1 MKIALISDVHSNLE
15 ALEEVLRDIEKE
27 GVEKIHFLGDAVG
40 YGIDP
45 NKCINLIS
53 KHCDIKLLGNHD
65 YAALGLVS
73 MKEFNKVAK
82 TSVEWTQ
89 TKLKKKSIEKL
100 ADFELNS
107 TFLDYAL
114 VHASPGDPDSWD
126 YVLDDT
132 RAKEQFKCFTQ
143 SICFIGHSHIPTVYI
158 EETDG
163 TISSRLSETL
173 ELDKDL
179 RYIINIGSVGQPRDN
194 DPRACY
200 IIVDTDSSIMEYRR
214 VEYDID
220 KTQAK
225 MRKAMFPD
233 FLVERIAVGR

>member
-15 ALEEVLRDIEKE
+15 ALEEVLRDIEKQ

-40 YGIDP
+40 YGTDP
-45 NKCINLIS
+45 NKCIKLLD

-73 MKEFNKVAK
+73 MGEFNRVAK

-100 ADFELNS
+100 ADFELS
-107 TFLDYAL
+107 TTFLDFHL
-114 VHASPGDPDSWD
+114 VHASPGTPDDWNYILSP
-126 YVLDDT
+126 
-132 RAKEQFKCFTQ
+132 EQATEEFANFTQ
-143 SICFIGHSHIPTVYI
+143 SICFIGHSHIPTIYI
-158 EETDG
+158 EESDG

-173 ELDKDL
+173 ELDPEL

-200 IIVDTDSSIMEYRR
+200 LKIDTDNLKIEYRR
-214 VEYDID
+214 VEYDVD
-220 KTQAK
+220 KTQDK
-225 MRKAMFPD
+225 MRKEMFPD
-233 FLVERIAVGR
+233 FLVERLAIGR

>member
-15 ALEEVLRDIEKE
+15 ALEAVLRDIEKE

-40 YGIDP
+40 YGSDP
-45 NKCINLIS
+45 NKCISLIS

-73 MKEFNKVAK
+73 MDGFNKVAK

-107 TFLDYAL
+107 TFLDYSL
-114 VHASPGDPDSWD
+114 VHASPENPENWD
-126 YVLDDT
+126 YILVSDQ
-132 RAKEQFKCFTQ
+132 AAEQFDHFTQ
-143 SICFIGHSHIPTVYI
+143 SVCFVGHSHIPTVYI
-158 EETDG
+158 EESDG
-163 TISSRLSETL
+163 TVSSRLSNIL
-173 ELDKDL
+173 ELNQDL

-200 IIVDTDSSIMEYRR
+200 LKVDTESSKIEYRR
-214 VEYDID
+214 VEYNID

-233 FLVERIAVGR
+233 FLVERLAVGR

>member
-40 YGIDP
+40 YGTDP
-45 NKCINLIS
+45 NKCIKLIS

-65 YAALGLVS
+65 YASLGLIS
-73 MKEFNKVAK
+73 MDGFNKIAK

-100 ADFELNS
+100 ADFELIS
-107 TFLDYAL
+107 TFLDYSL
-114 VHASPGDPDSWD
+114 VHASPGTPDNWD
-126 YVLDDT
+126 YVLS
-132 RAKEQFKCFTQ
+132 AEQAHEQFSQFSQ

-163 TISSRLSETL
+163 TVSSQVCGSL
-173 ELDKDL
+173 ELIKDL

-200 IIVDTDSSIMEYRR
+200 LKVDTESSKIEYRR
-214 VEYDID
+214 VDYNID

-233 FLVERIAVGR
+233 FLVERLAVGR

>member
-1 MKIALISDVHSNLE
+1 MKIALISDIHSNLE
-15 ALEEVLRDIEKE
+15 ALEAVLRDIEKE

-40 YGIDP
+40 YGSDP
-45 NKCINLIS
+45 NKCIKLIS

-73 MKEFNKVAK
+73 TEGFNKVAK
-82 TSVEWTQ
+82 TSVKWTQ

-100 ADFELNS
+100 ADFELNT

-114 VHASPGDPDSWD
+114 VHASPGNPENWD
-126 YVLDDT
+126 YILSTDQ
-132 RAKEQFKCFTQ
+132 ASEQFAYFTQ
-143 SICFIGHSHIPTVYI
+143 SICFVGHSHIPTIFV

-163 TISSRLSETL
+163 SVSSRLSETL
-173 ELDKDL
+173 VLNQDS
-179 RYIINIGSVGQPRDN
+179 RYIVNIGSVGQPRDN

-200 IIVDTDSSIMEYRR
+200 LTIDTDNSKIEYRR

-225 MRKAMFPD
+225 MRKAMLPD
-233 FLVERIAVGR
+233 FLVERLAVGR

>member
-15 ALEEVLRDIEKE
+15 ALEEVLRDIEKQ
-27 GVEKIHFLGDAVG
+27 GVEKIHFLGDAIG

-45 NKCINLIS
+45 NKCIRLLS

-73 MKEFNKVAK
+73 LNGFNKVAK

-89 TKLKKKSIEKL
+89 TKLKKNSIEKL
-100 ADFELNS
+100 ADFELNA
-107 TFLDYAL
+107 TFLDYAM
-114 VHASPGDPDSWD
+114 VHASPGTPEDWD
-126 YVLDDT
+126 YILGIDQ
-132 RAKEQFKCFTQ
+132 AEEQFDFFTQ
-143 SICFIGHSHIPTVYI
+143 SICFVGHSHIPTVF
-158 EETDG
+158 TKKADG
-163 TISSRLSETL
+163 TITTSLRNVM
-173 ELDKDL
+173 ELDQNL

-200 IIVDTDSSIMEYRR
+200 LTVDTDSSKIEYRR

-225 MRKAMFPD
+225 MRKALFPD
-233 FLVERIAVGR
+233 FLVERLAVGR

>member
-15 ALEEVLRDIEKE
+15 ALEAVLRDIEKE

-40 YGIDP
+40 YGTDP
-45 NKCINLIS
+45 NQCIKLLA

-65 YAALGLVS
+65 YAALGLIS
-73 MKEFNKVAK
+73 LEGFNKVAK

-114 VHASPGDPDSWD
+114 VHASPGTPDEWNYILGID
-126 YVLDDT
+126 QAT
-132 RAKEQFKCFTQ
+132 EEFACFSQ
-143 SICFIGHSHIPTVYI
+143 SICFIGHSHIPTIYT

-163 TISSRLSETL
+163 TVSTSLSNTM
-173 ELDKDL
+173 ELDQNL

-194 DPRACY
+194 NPKACY
-200 IIVDTDSSIMEYRR
+200 LKIDTDNSKIEYRR

-233 FLVERIAVGR
+233 FLVERLAVGR